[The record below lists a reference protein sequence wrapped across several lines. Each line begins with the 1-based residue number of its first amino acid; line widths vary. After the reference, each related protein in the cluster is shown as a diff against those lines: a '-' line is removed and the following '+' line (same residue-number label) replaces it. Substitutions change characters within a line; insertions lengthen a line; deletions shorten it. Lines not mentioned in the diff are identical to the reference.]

1 VSDGTGAGRASRTST
16 ASTTGPTRP
25 DRTRRV
31 PSLRWRIVAA
41 VALLLVA
48 TNVVVG
54 AVTVIAYRGY
64 LVGRL
69 DAELATATS
78 RIIGGPP
85 GGVPGGV
92 PTAAPTEPTGAASGS
107 SASGSSTSAP
117 DPDHAFIGAPGQSA
131 GTVIAI
137 FRDGDLVLGGYTD
150 ARGRQHSLTAAQQ
163 RTLAALERDG
173 QPVTTN
179 LGTLGSFRAQAVGAV
194 RPDALR
200 SGAAGSGVV
209 GSDGDV
215 VVTALPLGDLD
226 ASINRLLVVIAV
238 VMLIGL
244 LVAAWAGA
252 LLVRRSLRPL
262 EHVAEVASGV
272 TTLDLERGD
281 PDIAARVS
289 AADLAANR
297 EVGQVGTALNRLLG
311 HVARALAVRRDAEA
325 GMRTFVADASHEL
338 RTPIATVRAYAEL
351 TGRTDDPAEVRRN
364 VERIGTEARRMGD
377 LVEELLLLARLDAA
391 AVAGVGAGTD
401 TPVSSPSAP
410 VDLTSIVVEATMDAR
425 TTAPGHHWTLQVDD
439 EPVVVDADAGA
450 LRRAVT
456 NLLTNARTHTPA
468 GTAVVVSLR
477 RVSGAVQFVVAND
490 GPPIPADALPTLFD
504 RFTRGAAS
512 RSREHGTSGL
522 GLAIVRA
529 VVEAE
534 GGAVRVVSDQARTA
548 FTVTL
553 PLR

>member
-1 VSDGTGAGRASRTST
+1 M
-16 ASTTGPTRP
+16 
-25 DRTRRV
+25 

-54 AVTVIAYRGY
+54 AVTVVAYRGY

-69 DAELATATS
+69 DAELATAAS
-78 RIIGGPP
+78 RVVGGPP
-85 GGVPGGV
+85 GGMPSGF
-92 PTAAPTEPTGAASGS
+92 PTGSPSARSSGS
-107 SASGSSTSAP
+107 SSGSSSSGSSSSGSSSAAP
-117 DPDHAFIGAPGQSA
+117 DPDNTFIGAPGQSA

-137 FRDGDLVLGGYTD
+137 YRDGDVVLGGYTD
-150 ARGRQHSLTAAQQ
+150 ARGRQHALTAAQQ
-163 RTLAALERDG
+163 RTLAALDPTG
-173 QPVTTN
+173 QPVTT
-179 LGTLGSFRAQAVGAV
+179 GLGSLGAFRAQAVG
-194 RPDALR
+194 
-200 SGAAGSGVV
+200 
-209 GSDGDV
+209 SDGDV
-215 VVTALPLGDLD
+215 FVTALPLDDLD
-226 ASINRLLVVIAV
+226 ASIGRLMLVIAAV
-238 VMLIGL
+238 TLVGL
-244 LVAAWAGA
+244 LVACWAGA

-262 EHVAEVASGV
+262 EHVAAVASSV
-272 TTLDLERGD
+272 TTLDLDRGE
-281 PDIAARVS
+281 PDIPARV
-289 AADLAANR
+289 ADADLAASR

-311 HVARALAVRRDAEA
+311 HVARALTVRRDAEA

-364 VERIGTEARRMGD
+364 VDRIGTEARRMGD

-391 AVAGVGAGTD
+391 AVAAGPTAAGS
-401 TPVSSPSAP
+401 TMSRTTQP

-439 EPVVVDADAGA
+439 DPVVIDDDAGA
-450 LRRAVT
+450 LRRVVT

-477 RVSGAVQFVVAND
+477 RAAGAVHFVVAND
-490 GPPIPADALPTLFD
+490 GPPIPAEALPTLFD

-534 GGAVRVVSDQARTA
+534 GGTVRVVSDQARTA